1 MTSNIGSRLIASSGS
16 RGAFLR
22 SAREQQV
29 DSPEVSADAEAMSSP
44 EAWTLEAHRQSAP
57 RRVEDEEEEV
67 AKSYGRGRLRELV
80 LDEIKQFFRPEL
92 LNR

>member
-22 SAREQQV
+22 NAREQ
-29 DSPEVSADAEAMSSP
+29 DSSEVLAEAQTEAMSSP
-44 EAWTLEAHRQSAP
+44 EAWTLEEHRQSAP
-57 RRVEDEEEEV
+57 QRDENEEEDAV
-67 AKSYGRGRLRELV
+67 KSYDRGRLRELV